1 MLLTTDS
8 RDFFWSTVGLEPDA
22 AVRRWEEV
30 LSDGIVPMEVS
41 SLIGEGFEA
50 AWRRYGIGPVDLNFL
65 QAKPQRVHHALSSA
79 SQSADDSYELLFVR
93 SGSLEFKHQRRQV
106 KATTGSIVLLDNA
119 RPYDLEMNDPV
130 TDCFAV
136 HLPDVWL
143 RKWIPY
149 PKDIIA
155 SPITAVNGWGA
166 PLVALLETIS
176 TLGLEQS
183 PMPRGV
189 VADQL
194 GSLIAMLIA
203 SQQEVRQDR
212 HRDELLRKLKQTL
225 ADRSHEGGLTPEV
238 VAQQNGISKRYLHLL
253 FAQAGTTF
261 SKVLLDIRLDKASV
275 LLRDRRY
282 DRYQMSDIAWD
293 CGFVDQSHFART
305 FKRRFLRSP
314 LEYRKTEK
322 LGDG

>member
-8 RDFFWSTVGLEPDA
+8 RDFIWSTVGLEPDA

-30 LSDGIVPMEVS
+30 LSDGIIPMEVS
-41 SLIGEGFEA
+41 SPVGEGFEA
-50 AWRRYGIGPVDLNFL
+50 AWRRYGVGPVDLNFL
-65 QAKPQRVHHALSSA
+65 QAKPQRVNHSLASA
-79 SQSADDSYELLFVR
+79 SKGSDESFELLFVR
-93 SGSLEFKHQRRQV
+93 SGSVEFKHYRRPV
-106 KATTGSIVLLDNA
+106 KASTGSIVLLDNA
-119 RPYDLEMNDPV
+119 KPYDLEMNDPV
-130 TDCFAV
+130 TSCFAL
-136 HLPDVWL
+136 HLPEVWL
-143 RKWIPY
+143 RKWVPY
-149 PKDIIA
+149 PKDFIA
-155 SPITAVNGWGA
+155 TPITAVTGWGA
-166 PLVALLETIS
+166 PLVSLLETIS
-176 TLGLEQS
+176 TMGLEQS
-183 PMPRGV
+183 PFPRGM

-203 SQQEVRQDR
+203 SQEDVRQDR
-212 HRDELLRKLKQTL
+212 HRIELAGRLRQTL
-225 ADRSHEGGLTPEV
+225 ADRCHEGGLTPEM
-238 VAQQNGISKRYLHLL
+238 VAQQHGISKRYLHLL

-261 SKVLLDIRLDKASV
+261 TKVLLDFRLDKASA